1 MHNPY
6 EAEPAEEPRV
16 CATCA
21 RYFDFDRMCNVPEA
35 VEKLLRERFGIV
47 LGGSEFTVE
56 PEKITDC
63 AAWVSARLIDR
74 VRPPPG
80 QAGRKGRS
88 TGRLSPRR
96 EACRG
101 CLIGLRTARPY
112 PPGGRR
118 TPYGQPGG
126 QQGQPGGARPM
137 V

>member
-1 MHNPY
+1 MRHLRPVFRFRPDVQRARSGGKNC
-6 EAEPAEEPRV
+6 
-16 CATCA
+16 CASA
-21 RYFDFDRMCNVPEA
+21 SA
-35 VEKLLRERFGIV
+35 IV

-74 VRPPPG
+74 YALLRAKQDG
-80 QAGRKGRS
+80 KAAA
-88 TGRLSPRR
+88 TGRSPRR

-101 CLIGLRTARPY
+101 CLIGLRTGAPY

>member
-1 MHNPY
+1 MRNPY
-6 EAEPAEEPRV
+6 EAEPAEELRV

-47 LGGSEFTVE
+47 LGGSEFAVE

-74 VRPPPG
+74 Y
-80 QAGRKGRS
+80 A
-88 TGRLSPRR
+88 L
-96 EACRG
+96 
-101 CLIGLRTARPY
+101 LRAKQDGKAAARAASAPAARHVSDAASGFARARPY

-118 TPYGQPGG
+118 APY
-126 QQGQPGGARPM
+126 GQPGGARP
-137 V
+137 VA